1 MKNETYKKIEQDV
14 VYLQESMDILH
25 DLVYSQQDDL
35 DTIEDM
41 IHLTKENTEKGSTEL
56 IDANQS
62 NLNYTKYIGYITGGM
77 ITLLY
82 FIL

>member
-1 MKNETYKKIEQDV
+1 MKHETYQKIEQDV

-25 DLVYSQQDDL
+25 DLVHTQQNNIN
-35 DTIEDM
+35 TIEDM
-41 IHLTKENTEKGSTEL
+41 IHLTKENTEKGEKEL

-62 NLNYTKYIGYITGGM
+62 SLNYTKYIGYITGGM
-77 ITLLY
+77 LTILY